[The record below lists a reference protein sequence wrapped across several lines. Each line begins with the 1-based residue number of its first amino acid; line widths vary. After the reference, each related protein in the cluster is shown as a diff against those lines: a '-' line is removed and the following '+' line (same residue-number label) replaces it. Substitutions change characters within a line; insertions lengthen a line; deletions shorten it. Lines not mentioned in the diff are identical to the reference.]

1 MARIGA
7 VSKIAKRTTYKASGS
22 RYTRIGKPCSSKIE
36 SFNTYIYKVLKQV
49 HPELGMSSMAM
60 QIVNDILFRMFERIA
75 EVAMELRMLNKR
87 VGLSARDIQTAV
99 RLVLPGELTKHAVSE
114 GTRAVGKFSRI

>member
-1 MARIGA
+1 
-7 VSKIAKRTTYKASGS
+7 
-22 RYTRIGKPCSSKIE
+22 
-36 SFNTYIYKVLKQV
+36 
-49 HPELGMSSMAM
+49 MSSMAM

-87 VGLSARDIQTAV
+87 VSLSPRDIQTAV